1 MEPININPFY
11 YSISQVFIMKKI
23 TILLLSFLFTIISF
37 TAEAQIRVV
46 TTLPDLASITRHVG
60 GDRVDVFA
68 IAKGYQNPHF
78 VDPKPSYIVKLSR
91 ADMFITVGL
100 DLEIG
105 WAPQLVQS
113 SRNNKIQRGNA
124 GYVDTSEGISLLQV
138 PSSTSREE
146 GDIHIY
152 GNPHYWLDPVRGK
165 QVAETIYH
173 HLSDISPENEALF
186 RKNLE
191 SFKQE
196 IDERLNDWQQK
207 MEPFKG
213 TKIIAYHNEWVYFE
227 ERFGL
232 EIVGFLE
239 PKPGIPPTPSQL
251 VSVIQKVKNDNIP
264 VLINSPY
271 FSSKSPEVVARNTG
285 VEIVKLA
292 TMTGGYDEIEN
303 YFDLFEYN
311 INALTESLKN
321 RQAN

>member
-1 MEPININPFY
+1 
-11 YSISQVFIMKKI
+11 MKKI
-23 TILLLSFLFTIISF
+23 TTLLLALLFVMISD
-37 TAEAQIRVV
+37 TAFAQIQVV
-46 TTLPDLASITRHVG
+46 TTLPDLASITRYVG
-60 GDRVDVFA
+60 GDKVDVFA

-91 ADMFITVGL
+91 AEMFVTVGL
-100 DLEIG
+100 DLETG

-113 SRNNKIQRGNA
+113 SRNSKIQRGNP
-124 GYVDTSEGISLLQV
+124 GYVDASEGISLLQV

-165 QVAETIYH
+165 QVAENIYN
-173 HLSDISPENEALF
+173 HLVEISPELEAAF
-186 RKNLE
+186 SKNLE
-191 SFKQE
+191 EFKQK
-196 IDERLNDWQQK
+196 IDQKLVKWQDK
-207 MEPFKG
+207 IAPYKG

-232 EIVGFLE
+232 EIADFLE

-251 VSVIQKVKNDNIP
+251 VNVINKVKSQNIP

-285 VEIVKLA
+285 IQLVKLS
-292 TMTGGYDEIEN
+292 TMTGGYEEIEN
-303 YFDLFEYN
+303 YIDLFDYN
-311 INALTESLKN
+311 INTLIEALEKQ
-321 RQAN
+321 QAK

>member
-1 MEPININPFY
+1 
-11 YSISQVFIMKKI
+11 MKKF
-23 TILLLSFLFTIISF
+23 TTLLFSFVFLLLAF

-46 TTLPDLASITRHVG
+46 TTLPDLASITRYVG

-91 ADMFITVGL
+91 ADMFVTVGL
-100 DLEIG
+100 DLETG

-124 GYVDTSEGISLLQV
+124 GYVDASEGISLLQV

-165 QVAETIYH
+165 QVAETIYQ
-173 HLSDISPENEALF
+173 HLSDISPENEAF
-186 RKNLE
+186 FQKNLE
-191 SFKQE
+191 SFQQE
-196 IDERLNDWQQK
+196 IDKRLVDWQRK
-207 MEPFKG
+207 MEPYQG
-213 TKIIAYHNEWVYFE
+213 TEIIAYHNEWVYFE

-251 VSVIQKVKNDNIP
+251 VSVIQTIKNDNIP

-292 TMTGGYDEIEN
+292 TMTGGYDEIED

-311 INALTESLKN
+311 INALTEALGKN
-321 RQAN
+321 QNN